1 VVLCD
6 VRDLAARTREDAFD
20 AIRLSAAA
28 GAIALDRPHG
38 VVALPSSVVADG
50 RVYDFEV
57 SSPAGLYAPG
67 HHEIAVAVRHGAWAV
82 HGTVHVVV
90 GSTPTVSPAVWT
102 TSGPVPAD
110 VSAQLPQSTIVPALE
125 GPGLRV
131 AVRRIHLAAEQARR
145 ALLEDNRGLVRTV
158 VNRYRAVLRAE
169 ASSLELADLLVVA
182 EHQLLDVVDRSFTAP
197 DAPRP
202 RDVAWSKLV
211 QRAIG
216 GAVRAEVAR
225 ATGIS
230 VEFRQLLAWFHA
242 NPQDRHAPAIDVAR
256 RMAFAAGV
264 TRLMA
269 ARVISSRGAAAA
281 ELDEMLERGAARY
294 VPPVHGAGEERRR
307 LRSAGVFVI
316 SPRSSLA
323 EIERAQSFNGTAA
336 LTLDDDSSPMA
347 GRDLRIAHIDH
358 GYGETDTTDFLR
370 RTIEQTGMSPIEALV
385 WLHRSGALDPGGH
398 GSELPDI
405 AETLGLSGR
414 AEARAALRRA
424 RRKLDS
430 WVGELRA
437 AN

>member
-1 VVLCD
+1 MVLCD
-6 VRDLAARTREDAFD
+6 VRDLSARTREDAFD
-20 AIRLSAAA
+20 AIRLSAAV
-28 GAIALDRPHG
+28 GAVPLDQPLG
-38 VVALPSSVVADG
+38 VVAIPSSVVADG
-50 RVYDFEV
+50 RVVDLEM
-57 SSPAGLYAPG
+57 SSPGGLYAPG
-67 HHEIAVAVRHGAWAV
+67 HHRVAVAGGHGAWAV

-90 GSTPTVSPAVWT
+90 GTAATAASAEWV
-102 TSGPVPAD
+102 TSGPVPTE
-110 VSAQLPQSTIVPALE
+110 VLEQLPRSVIVPALE
-125 GPGLRV
+125 GASLRV

-145 ALLEDNRGLVRTV
+145 GLLDDNRGLVRTV

-169 ASSLELADLLVVA
+169 SSSLELADLLVVG
-182 EHQLLDVVDRSFTAP
+182 EHQLLDVVDRMFTAP

-269 ARVISSRGAAAA
+269 ARAISSRGAAAA

-294 VPPVHGAGEERRR
+294 VPPVHGAGEQRRR

-323 EIERAQSFNGTAA
+323 EIERAQSFTGTAA
-336 LTLDDDSSPMA
+336 LTLDDA
-347 GRDLRIAHIDH
+347 ATVGRDLRIAHIDH
-358 GYGETDTTDFLR
+358 GYGEADTTDFLR

-385 WLHRSGALDPGGH
+385 WLHRSGALDPSGH

-430 WVGELRA
+430 LVGELRA

>member
-1 VVLCD
+1 MS
-6 VRDLAARTREDAFD
+6 
-20 AIRLSAAA
+20 SAAS
-28 GAIALDRPHG
+28 GCALDRPLG
-38 VVALPSSVVADG
+38 IVAMPSSVVDDG
-50 RVYDFEV
+50 RVIDVTLSQVPGLF
-57 SSPAGLYAPG
+57 PAGRYPIIVTLRSGGWA
-67 HHEIAVAVRHGAWAV
+67 IA
-82 HGTVHVVV
+82 GTVHVAV
-90 GSTPTVSPAVWT
+90 GEPDASVPAATWIETGDVPAVIR
-102 TSGPVPAD
+102 
-110 VSAQLPQSTIVPALE
+110 AQLPRSTAVPALT
-125 GPGLRV
+125 GASLRV
-131 AVRRIHLAAEQARR
+131 AVRRLHVAAENARR
-145 ALLEDNRGLVRTV
+145 SLLEDNRGLVRSV
-158 VNRYRAVLRAE
+158 VNRYRAVVRSE

-182 EHQLLDVVDRSFTAP
+182 EHQLLEVVERCYTAP

-242 NPQDRHAPAIDVAR
+242 HPHDRQAAPIEVAH

-269 ARVISSRGAAAA
+269 ARFIPSRPAAAA
-281 ELDEMLERGAARY
+281 LLDEMLENGSARYVAPVRGAA
-294 VPPVHGAGEERRR
+294 EQRRR

-323 EIERAQSFNGTAA
+323 EIERAQSFHGTAA
-336 LTLDDDSSPMA
+336 LAREDDLTATTTLL
-347 GRDLRIAHIDH
+347 GHVDH
-358 GYGETDTTDFLR
+358 GYAETETTDFLR
-370 RTIEQTGMSPIEALV
+370 RTIEHTGMSPVEALV
-385 WLHRSGALDPGGH
+385 WLHRSGALDPTGQ

-430 WVGELRA
+430 WADDLRE

>member
-1 VVLCD
+1 MVLYES
-6 VRDLAARTREDAFD
+6 RDLAARTREDAFD
-20 AIRLSAAA
+20 AIRLSTAAN
-28 GAIALDRPHG
+28 GWPLDRSVG
-38 VVALPSSVVADG
+38 LVGLPSSVVDDG
-50 RVYDFEV
+50 RVVDV
-57 SSPAGLYAPG
+57 TSSHPSGLFVPG
-67 HHEIAVAVRHGAWAV
+67 THAVTLTLRGGSWALDGTIHIAVGGHDVPSATWVATGVVPEPVR
-82 HGTVHVVV
+82 
-90 GSTPTVSPAVWT
+90 
-102 TSGPVPAD
+102 
-110 VSAQLPQSTIVPALE
+110 AQLPRSCAVAALS
-125 GPGLRV
+125 GAHLRV
-131 AVRRIHLAAEQARR
+131 AVRRLHVAAERARR
-145 ALLEDNRGLVRTV
+145 SLLEENRGLVRSV
-158 VNRYRAVLRAE
+158 VNRYRAVVRSE
-169 ASSLELADLLVVA
+169 ASSLELADLYVVA
-182 EHQLLDVVDRSFTAP
+182 EHQLLEVVDRCYTAP

-242 NPQDRHAPAIDVAR
+242 HPQDRRAAPAEVAH

-269 ARVISSRGAAAA
+269 ARLISSRAAASDLLA
-281 ELDEMLERGAARY
+281 EMIDNGSARY
-294 VPPVHGAGEERRR
+294 VEPVRGASEQRRR

-323 EIERAQSFNGTAA
+323 EIERAQSFHGTAA
-336 LTLDDDSSPMA
+336 LALDDDLTATSTRL
-347 GRDLRIAHIDH
+347 GHIDR
-358 GYGETDTTDFLR
+358 GYDETDTTDFLR
-370 RTIEQTGMSPIEALV
+370 RTIARSGMSSVEALV
-385 WLHRSGALDPGGH
+385 WLHRSGALDPTGQ

-430 WVGELRA
+430 WAGELRE

>member
-1 VVLCD
+1 
-6 VRDLAARTREDAFD
+6 
-20 AIRLSAAA
+20 
-28 GAIALDRPHG
+28 
-38 VVALPSSVVADG
+38 
-50 RVYDFEV
+50 
-57 SSPAGLYAPG
+57 
-67 HHEIAVAVRHGAWAV
+67 
-82 HGTVHVVV
+82 
-90 GSTPTVSPAVWT
+90 
-102 TSGPVPAD
+102 
-110 VSAQLPQSTIVPALE
+110 VPALE

-336 LTLDDDSSPMA
+336 LTLDDDSSPTA

-358 GYGETDTTDFLR
+358 GYGETDTTDFLK
-370 RTIEQTGMSPIEALV
+370 RTIAQTGMSPIEALV

-430 WVGELRA
+430 WVGELQA